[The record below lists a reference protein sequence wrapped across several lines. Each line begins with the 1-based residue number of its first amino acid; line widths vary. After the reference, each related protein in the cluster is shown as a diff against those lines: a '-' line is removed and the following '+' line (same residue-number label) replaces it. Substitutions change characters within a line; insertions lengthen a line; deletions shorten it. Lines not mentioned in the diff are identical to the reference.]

1 MKKKKTTYAIIGLIA
16 SGFLILPALIL
27 ITKATGK
34 PYDPAD
40 YYTPVIEVT
49 GDEEEVV
56 AVDTVW
62 DESDLLP

>member
-34 PYDPAD
+34 PYESGCC
-40 YYTPVIEVT
+40 PVIEYNEDIEIIET
-49 GDEEEVV
+49 
-56 AVDTVW
+56 DTIPMPAAT
-62 DESDLLP
+62 ESHD